1 MHNTQ
6 MTNHELT
13 FSKIKE
19 LLESH
24 FPDRISETKD
34 RTHLTLNSTNE
45 EESSIWI
52 ELSQSGQLT
61 VGFGISHLHF
71 DPKYDDLNKGFNEFL
86 RFLTCKKRRID
97 YYKGKFPFKN
107 EYEFENEN
115 GTWENYG
122 TSLTWAFPF
131 WKKTVKKT
139 TNQSG
144 FINYTEIESEIEKIK
159 STMHNT
165 V

>member
-1 MHNTQ
+1 

-24 FPDRISETKD
+24 FPDRISEFED
-34 RTHLTLNSTNE
+34 GTHLALNSENE

-52 ELSQSGQLT
+52 ELDEGGMLT
-61 VGFGISHLHF
+61 VGFGIAHKHF
-71 DPKYDDLNKGFNEFL
+71 YPKIDNLNDGFEEFL
-86 RFLTCKKRRID
+86 RFLTCKKRRTD

-131 WKKTVKKT
+131 WKKTIKKT
-139 TNQSG
+139 TNQNV
-144 FINYTEIESEIEKIK
+144 FIDFTEIESEIEKIK

>member
-1 MHNTQ
+1 

-24 FPDRISETKD
+24 FPDRISEFED
-34 RTHLTLNSTNE
+34 GTHLALNSENE

-52 ELSQSGQLT
+52 ELDEGGMLT
-61 VGFGISHLHF
+61 VGFGIAHKHF
-71 DPKYDDLNKGFNEFL
+71 YPKIDNLNDGFEEFL

-122 TSLTWAFPF
+122 TSLTWAFLF
-131 WKKTVKKT
+131 WKKTIKKT
-139 TNQSG
+139 TNQDG
-144 FINYTEIESEIEKIK
+144 FIDFTEIESEIEKIK